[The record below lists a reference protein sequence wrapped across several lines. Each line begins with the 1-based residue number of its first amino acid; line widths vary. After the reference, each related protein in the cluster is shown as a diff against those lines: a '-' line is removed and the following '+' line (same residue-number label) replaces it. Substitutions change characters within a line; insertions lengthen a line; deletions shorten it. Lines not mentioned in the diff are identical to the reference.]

1 MSDVPR
7 LAAAGLPLQFPSA
20 FAAVHA
26 AIPVDQRTHEG
37 RYVWEPRLHAFP
49 HGPAAGLAGAALQT
63 AGLQDMA
70 YLQQQQQQQVQQQ
83 VQQHQQQQRR
93 QSADA
98 AAVAAALQ
106 SPYRLSP
113 YMDQMYSPFQASPP
127 LAMRVLS
134 PLDHRGIHMDY
145 IQQMAALGQR
155 GLMDFHAASAAVT
168 PDITFSAEGSRLASP
183 RAGAR
188 GRKRA
193 LSSSPYSEGFDIGS
207 MIRLS
212 PNSLVSF
219 MNGSRSSSAS
229 GSYGHLSA
237 GTLSPAMN
245 MGTPTVASHLQQLHQ
260 LNQLMR
266 PLLLPGAGA
275 FAPQTILPAPVVL
288 GAPQGKVDTKD
299 VASGRETASNIVSS
313 TVDTEEARR
322 RVKKEIDGASVDD
335 DRDGSGDMKDEP
347 GDFIETNCHWKEC
360 TREFPTQD
368 DLVKHINNDHIH
380 GNKKSFV
387 CHWKDC
393 SREEKPFKAQYMLV
407 VHMRRHTGEKPHKC
421 TFEGCSKAYSRLEN
435 LKTHL
440 RSHTG
445 EKPYMC
451 EFPGCTKAFSNAS
464 DRAKHQNRTHSN
476 EKPYVCKAPGCTK
489 RYTDPSSLRKH
500 VKTVHGAEFYAN
512 KKHKGSEGGPGDG
525 SGALRDG
532 MDPAASSEGS
542 PRSDDG
548 ASKLASVSSPSV
560 KSEDQGSPQNDSSPC
575 EESTTDG
582 LGSFDQGSMDA
593 PISDNS
599 VSTTCGQLEALD
611 TNDNAWDVMDPADLE
626 VDEFAAAITCA
637 VTSSGNHTEAE
648 RNAHNRLRGKLHAPF
663 KNIGGGSYVPGP
675 HISEIGGHLHRHGG
689 SRQPYGGDNQK
700 SVASFC
706 NSANTIQAPG
716 CTPRQTTLLISRRG
730 SSTSTVSSFYSSMCS
745 DASPQASTGS
755 EASRSLATNSSC
767 DPIASGCSSRRA
779 HDPISSL
786 STHFRRVHIPTLANT
801 SNLVVQPQ
809 NAAMTASMMLPPATP
824 QSMEVLH
831 EHEDSSSMQSQLG
844 SPGSQNTQV
853 GACAQGATSGTSGAP
868 PGALEYSGDQQHPN
882 EGAVLS
888 CGTDKAVEEL
898 DDLVLPDEL
907 INYLAQRERPGSAM
921 SQAVSSVSQYD
932 EIRNKN
938 CGATTASGSLSN
950 GHSCYSNSSF
960 AKNSRHSHATN
971 LQRNAACSMGS
982 QPKSCGSGTCPQSAG
997 SSVATGGNQ
1006 PFYQASQEAVPGCQ
1020 PAGSWHMQQQHQNIT
1035 QQPHAVPMGHLPHV
1049 PPPHQV
1055 PHQPAHHSGMHQ
1067 ALHAQHGN
1075 VPHQGPHSPG
1085 HHNHQNSHHVHQQA
1099 PSFGPQQQP
1108 YRQAQQ
1114 PSHVRQPGYSASV
1127 PYHHQ
1132 QQQPSFHP
1140 TYNVPPPS
1148 YCDRNQFGHGGSSQQ
1163 RFAASGQMDS
1173 DSCAGSYN
1181 HVQNQPVNCCH
1192 QPQTSH
1198 PLPQDC
1204 HSHQVNGHAPAPV
1217 YAQMQPPPP
1226 PPPPPPYQPNHC
1238 QQQHGNVPHQ
1248 GPRSPGHHHSG
1259 SWYCQC
1265 GSTSCKNVPHHQQP
1279 PTHGS
1284 YQTNHAQPYQ
1294 ENGNVY
1300 RPMPNSAVHMPQ
1312 PNLVVQ
1318 PQQVC
1323 HPPASPM
1330 SAPLPPSPAPQT
1342 PSVQSAVATYGTSH
1356 SSSCQ
1361 GACMHRSQSNQCS
1374 SYPPSARNSCLEKHA
1389 QYSQASQSLSNHKC
1403 SRCSNCSRSQPEIQ
1417 CRSVSQSSRAAMPP
1431 DTYRRT
1437 LEYVQ
1442 QCQQLAAT
1450 NAIEGPGVQE
1460 FPPVP
1465 VQPAAAVSQPQPV
1478 QPAVP
1483 AAQPVGGVQAS
1494 AVLQPSDTPAQAG
1507 MVLSP
1512 GCNKVT
1518 STTDKSEVQQCQL
1531 VEGLHQQQQQTQPS
1545 ATENCNTVP
1554 SPKVSPNKAT
1564 AQKNPV
1570 NPARA
1575 LSARENRPHPH
1586 SPLLCTSNMVINDMS
1601 ATLSSL
1607 MQETKCLHLL
1617 Q

>member
-1 MSDVPR
+1 
-7 LAAAGLPLQFPSA
+7 
-20 FAAVHA
+20 
-26 AIPVDQRTHEG
+26 
-37 RYVWEPRLHAFP
+37 
-49 HGPAAGLAGAALQT
+49 
-63 AGLQDMA
+63 
-70 YLQQQQQQQVQQQ
+70 
-83 VQQHQQQQRR
+83 
-93 QSADA
+93 
-98 AAVAAALQ
+98 
-106 SPYRLSP
+106 
-113 YMDQMYSPFQASPP
+113 MDQMYSPFQASPP

-476 EKPYVCKAPGCTK
+476 EVCILSIVYKQYATE
-489 RYTDPSSLRKH
+489 RAT
-500 VKTVHGAEFYAN
+500 EFYAN

-675 HISEIGGHLHRHGG
+675 HISEIG
-689 SRQPYGGDNQK
+689 K
-700 SVASFC
+700 C
-706 NSANTIQAPG
+706 

-950 GHSCYSNSSF
+950 VVI
-960 AKNSRHSHATN
+960 
-971 LQRNAACSMGS
+971 LM
-982 QPKSCGSGTCPQSAG
+982 QPICNET
-997 SSVATGGNQ
+997 
-1006 PFYQASQEAVPGCQ
+1006 
-1020 PAGSWHMQQQHQNIT
+1020 
-1035 QQPHAVPMGHLPHV
+1035 PHV
-1049 PPPHQV
+1049 PWAPSLRAVAAAHVHSQQDPPLPRGATNHSIKLVRKLFQAANLPAAGICSSSTKTSRSNLTQFQWVTCHMFHHHTKFLTSRLTIQACIKHCTHSMVMCHTKVHILQV
-1055 PHQPAHHSGMHQ
+1055 IITIKIRITCTNKHLALAPSSSLTGRLSSQVTSASQDIQPQYLIIISSSNQASILLTTCLLLVTVIETNSGMV
-1067 ALHAQHGN
+1067 A
-1075 VPHQGPHSPG
+1075 
-1085 HHNHQNSHHVHQQA
+1085 
-1099 PSFGPQQQP
+1099 
-1108 YRQAQQ
+1108 
-1114 PSHVRQPGYSASV
+1114 
-1127 PYHHQ
+1127 
-1132 QQQPSFHP
+1132 
-1140 TYNVPPPS
+1140 
-1148 YCDRNQFGHGGSSQQ
+1148 
-1163 RFAASGQMDS
+1163 AASRDL
-1173 DSCAGSYN
+1173 
-1181 HVQNQPVNCCH
+1181 QPVDKW
-1192 QPQTSH
+1192 T
-1198 PLPQDC
+1198 
-1204 HSHQVNGHAPAPV
+1204 
-1217 YAQMQPPPP
+1217 
-1226 PPPPPPYQPNHC
+1226 
-1238 QQQHGNVPHQ
+1238 
-1248 GPRSPGHHHSG
+1248 
-1259 SWYCQC
+1259 
-1265 GSTSCKNVPHHQQP
+1265 
-1279 PTHGS
+1279 
-1284 YQTNHAQPYQ
+1284 
-1294 ENGNVY
+1294 
-1300 RPMPNSAVHMPQ
+1300 
-1312 PNLVVQ
+1312 
-1318 PQQVC
+1318 
-1323 HPPASPM
+1323 
-1330 SAPLPPSPAPQT
+1330 
-1342 PSVQSAVATYGTSH
+1342 
-1356 SSSCQ
+1356 
-1361 GACMHRSQSNQCS
+1361 
-1374 SYPPSARNSCLEKHA
+1374 
-1389 QYSQASQSLSNHKC
+1389 
-1403 SRCSNCSRSQPEIQ
+1403 
-1417 CRSVSQSSRAAMPP
+1417 
-1431 DTYRRT
+1431 
-1437 LEYVQ
+1437 
-1442 QCQQLAAT
+1442 
-1450 NAIEGPGVQE
+1450 AIV
-1460 FPPVP
+1460 
-1465 VQPAAAVSQPQPV
+1465 
-1478 QPAVP
+1478 
-1483 AAQPVGGVQAS
+1483 
-1494 AVLQPSDTPAQAG
+1494 AQAVIT
-1507 MVLSP
+1507 MF
-1512 GCNKVT
+1512 KT
-1518 STTDKSEVQQCQL
+1518 SQ
-1531 VEGLHQQQQQTQPS
+1531 
-1545 ATENCNTVP
+1545 
-1554 SPKVSPNKAT
+1554 
-1564 AQKNPV
+1564 
-1570 NPARA
+1570 
-1575 LSARENRPHPH
+1575 
-1586 SPLLCTSNMVINDMS
+1586 
-1601 ATLSSL
+1601 
-1607 MQETKCLHLL
+1607 
-1617 Q
+1617 

>member
-1 MSDVPR
+1 
-7 LAAAGLPLQFPSA
+7 
-20 FAAVHA
+20 
-26 AIPVDQRTHEG
+26 
-37 RYVWEPRLHAFP
+37 
-49 HGPAAGLAGAALQT
+49 
-63 AGLQDMA
+63 MA
-70 YLQQQQQQQVQQQ
+70 YLQQQHHQQQQQQQ
-83 VQQHQQQQRR
+83 AQQQQQQRR

-113 YMDQMYSPFQASPP
+113 YMDQMYSPFQTSPQ

-134 PLDHRGIHMDY
+134 PLEHRGLHMDY

-155 GLMDFHAASAAVT
+155 GLMEFHTASAAVT
-168 PDITFSAEGSRLASP
+168 PDIAFSAEGSRLASP

-193 LSSSPYSEGFDIGS
+193 LSSSPYSETFDIGS

-245 MGTPTVASHLQQLHQ
+245 MGAPSVASHLQQLHQ

-266 PLLLPGAGA
+266 PLLLPGAAA
-275 FAPQTILPAPVVL
+275 FAPQTLLPTPVVL
-288 GAPQGKVDTKD
+288 GAAQGKVDTKD
-299 VASGRETASNIVSS
+299 AASGRETASNIVSS

-322 RVKKEIDGASVDD
+322 RVKKEMDGASMDD

-360 TREFPTQD
+360 IREFPTQD

-387 CHWKDC
+387 CHWKEC

-421 TFEGCSKAYSRLEN
+421 TFEGCAKAYSRLEN

-512 KKHKGSEGGPGDG
+512 KKHKGGEGGPGDG

-575 EESTTDG
+575 EDSTTDG
-582 LGSFDQGSMDA
+582 LGSFDQGSLDA

-611 TNDNAWDVMDPADLE
+611 TSDNAWDVMDPADLE

-648 RNAHNRLRGKLHAPF
+648 RNAHNRIRGKLHAPF
-663 KNIGGGSYVPGP
+663 KNIGGGSFLPGP
-675 HISEIGGHLHRHGG
+675 HVSETGGGHLHRHGG
-689 SRQPYGGDNQK
+689 SRLPHGGDNQK
-700 SVASFC
+700 NLVNLC
-706 NSANTIQAPG
+706 NSGSQIPAPG
-716 CTPRQTTLLISRRG
+716 CVPRQTTLLISRRG

-809 NAAMTASMMLPPATP
+809 NVAMTATMMLPPATP
-824 QSMEVLH
+824 QNMEVLH
-831 EHEDSSSMQSQLG
+831 EQEDSSSMQSQLG
-844 SPGSQNTQV
+844 SPGSQSTQV
-853 GACAQGATSGTSGAP
+853 GGCGPNSAAPVSCNPTSAV
-868 PGALEYSGDQQHPN
+868 EYSDHQHPN
-882 EGAVLS
+882 EGAALN
-888 CGTDKAVEEL
+888 CGTDKPVEEL

-938 CGATTASGSLSN
+938 NCGATNASGSLSN
-950 GHSCYSNSSF
+950 GHSCYSNSSY
-960 AKNSRHSHATN
+960 ARRAANQPHTSPPSHQPST
-971 LQRNAACSMGS
+971 ACSVGS
-982 QPKSCGSGTCPQSAG
+982 QPKNCASGTCAQPVGPAAG
-997 SSVATGGNQ
+997 AMTGNQ
-1006 PFYQASQEAVPGCQ
+1006 AYYQPSQQAVPGCQ
-1020 PAGSWHMQQQHQNIT
+1020 PANSWPMQQHQQQQHVHQQQNLAPLGHP
-1035 QQPHAVPMGHLPHV
+1035 QPPPPLPPPLPPPQPHPVPQHPI
-1049 PPPHQV
+1049 
-1055 PHQPAHHSGMHQ
+1055 HHPGMHQ
-1067 ALHAQHGN
+1067 QRLHTPQSQGS
-1075 VPHQGPHSPG
+1075 HQGPHSPG
-1085 HHNHQNSHHVHQQA
+1085 RHHSHRAHHSA
-1099 PSFGPQQQP
+1099 PSFGPEQQHYGQP
-1108 YRQAQQ
+1108 LH
-1114 PSHVRQPGYSASV
+1114 SGHSMGQPGYSTPV
-1127 PYHHQ
+1127 PYHAPP

-1140 TYNVPPPS
+1140 AYNPPTYCGRGQYLHNGN
-1148 YCDRNQFGHGGSSQQ
+1148 DQQ
-1163 RFAASGQMDS
+1163 RVAAQAKMGGHACM
-1173 DSCAGSYN
+1173 GSFS
-1181 HVQNQPVNCCH
+1181 HHTQSQPANSCCH
-1192 QPQTSH
+1192 QPRPAQQ
-1198 PLPQDC
+1198 PPQDC
-1204 HSHQVNGHAPAPV
+1204 HVHQQMSGQMPPPA
-1217 YAQMQPPPP
+1217 YTQMQ
-1226 PPPPPPYQPNHC
+1226 PPPPYQPNPC
-1238 QQQHGNVPHQ
+1238 QQQY
-1248 GPRSPGHHHSG
+1248 
-1259 SWYCQC
+1259 YCQC
-1265 GSTSCKNVPHHQQP
+1265 GVPTCRNAPHHPQP
-1279 PTHGS
+1279 PAHS
-1284 YQTNHAQPYQ
+1284 VYPTNNHVQPYQ
-1294 ENGNVY
+1294 ENRGAY
-1300 RPMPNSAVHMPQ
+1300 RPVPNHAAVHMPQ
-1312 PNLVVQ
+1312 SNLVVQ
-1318 PQQVC
+1318 PQQQAC
-1323 HPPASPM
+1323 HPPPASPM
-1330 SAPLPPSPAPQT
+1330 PAPPLPPSPAPQT

-1361 GACMHRSQSNQCS
+1361 GACLHRSQSNQCGS
-1374 SYPPSARNSCLEKHA
+1374 HPPSARNSCVEKPA
-1389 QYSQASQSLSNHKC
+1389 QYSQTGLSNHKC
-1403 SRCSNCSRSQPEIQ
+1403 SRCSNCSKSQQQPEIQ

-1450 NAIEGPGVQE
+1450 EGIEGP
-1460 FPPVP
+1460 PVP
-1465 VQPAAAVSQPQPV
+1465 DLSHGSTQAAPPAVVQPVV
-1478 QPAVP
+1478 
-1483 AAQPVGGVQAS
+1483 AQPPAMPPPSITNVQAGAS
-1494 AVLQPSDTPAQAG
+1494 LQQPPEGPAQLG

-1518 STTDKSEVQQCQL
+1518 STTDKSEASQCLL
-1531 VEGLHQQQQQTQPS
+1531 VEGLPTQQQQQ
-1545 ATENCNTVP
+1545 AGTENCGAVL
-1554 SPKVSPNKAT
+1554 SPKASPNKAT
-1564 AQKNPV
+1564 GQKNPM
-1570 NPARA
+1570 NSARA
-1575 LSARENRPHPH
+1575 LSARESRPHPH

-1607 MQETKCLHLL
+1607 MQETKCLQLL